1 MRNGTRILTLL
12 LGTLAVSPS
21 RDAGTLAGQE
31 APHLDPGARIR
42 VSSPP
47 LRHLVPDLTV
57 WDVFWGDPAS
67 ARERKLRGRVVGTVL
82 DADADTLRM
91 EVAKTEARVALAW
104 TSVQTLEASLGGGR
118 PRGWWTAGGTL
129 LGGAA
134 GAALMARHWDPD
146 ECRPKGGPG
155 LIGGG
160 LGSCERTARSD
171 AVLQYVVS
179 GAILGG
185 AVGYLLAGSERWKPV
200 PVPPRV
206 RLEARGSTERTGISA
221 STPF

>member
-1 MRNGTRILTLL
+1 MRDAMRILTLL
-12 LGTLAVSPS
+12 LGTFGISASLAC
-21 RDAGTLAGQE
+21 ATLAGQE
-31 APHLDPGARIR
+31 APRLDPGARIR
-42 VSSPP
+42 VSSPA

-91 EVAKTEARVALAW
+91 EVAKAEARVALAW
-104 TSVQTLEASLGGGR
+104 TSVQQLEASLGGGR
-118 PRGWWTAGGTL
+118 PRGWWTAGGAL

-134 GAALMARHWDPD
+134 GTALMARQWDPD
-146 ECRPKGGPG
+146 ECHARDGPG

-160 LGSCERTARSD
+160 LGSCEKVSWSD
-171 AVLQYVVS
+171 AAFQYVVS
-179 GAILGG
+179 GTVLGG
-185 AVGYLLAGSERWKPV
+185 VLGYLLAGSERWKPV

-206 RLEARGSTERTGISA
+206 RLEARRREGVGAPTSA
-221 STPF
+221 AF